1 MNRYPSPT
9 ALIKRLRV
17 YSAGTRAAVPY
28 PPDGM
33 RLTRTSESSPASL
46 PSPVPPQYSTRLMDG
61 SPAYPPGTQG
71 SRPATRQSTD
81 YPLQPT
87 KSRVRSQLHHP
98 AAAAFAPATRLALL
112 PYPVLP
118 QYTQVL
124 WTARQSR
131 HPARKALAPPPDSPP
146 TTPSNRLPPGLGTT
160 EPCSER
166 PGSRPAEHPTP
177 GSRTLK
183 NFKVHHQV
191 PKEGALPT

>member
-33 RLTRTSESSPASL
+33 RLTRTSEPSPASL
-46 PSPVPPQYSTRLMDG
+46 PSPVPPQYSTRIMDG

-87 KSRVRSQLHHP
+87 STWTRDNRAMLGATGVQTGR
-98 AAAAFAPATRLALL
+98 APNPRL
-112 PYPVLP
+112 
-118 QYTQVL
+118 
-124 WTARQSR
+124 
-131 HPARKALAPPPDSPP
+131 
-146 TTPSNRLPPGLGTT
+146 
-160 EPCSER
+160 
-166 PGSRPAEHPTP
+166 
-177 GSRTLK
+177 
-183 NFKVHHQV
+183 
-191 PKEGALPT
+191 